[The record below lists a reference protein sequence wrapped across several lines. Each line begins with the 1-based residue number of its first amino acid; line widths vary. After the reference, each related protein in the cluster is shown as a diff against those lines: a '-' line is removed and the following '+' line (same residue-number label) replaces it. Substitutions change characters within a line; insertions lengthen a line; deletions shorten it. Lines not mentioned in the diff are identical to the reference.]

1 MTMKL
6 AIAIWMTGLLMNA
19 ESPVCH
25 CQSAEGTTSAAGQ
38 FNILNRQIST
48 VQNILTEL
56 SRSLSETVVTGT
68 RAVSA
73 NTESLASSFTPII
86 SQLSAL
92 QQALN
97 TVAVQAQ
104 RIVDSGSRVITGQPL
119 AYPESEG
126 TADTTASTTEK
137 TATGSMITAPAE
149 VFTRTVSTATR
160 QLGQVTQIFEQLS
173 KQMSSMLTTGAR
185 TLAVNRLNPTDSVL
199 EVIEDYTNQIS
210 LIQKSLRNANSQLNR
225 LLENGPFSSGNELHR
240 SKRADTMVVNGLQKA
255 ATELTN
261 EIGQIGG
268 TLARIAGGVSGVRIP
283 GIESET
289 RGADSSSAAFQGLN
303 PVGVISRGVG
313 NLASSLSRI
322 LPGRK

>member
-1 MTMKL
+1 MKL
-6 AIAIWMTGLLMNA
+6 KFAMWMTGLLMV
-19 ESPVCH
+19 SGWSVCH

-56 SRSLSETVVTGT
+56 SRSLSETVSTGT

-73 NTESLASSFTPII
+73 NTESLTSSFTPII

-92 QQALN
+92 QHALN

-119 AYPESEG
+119 AYFDSEG
-126 TADTTASTTEK
+126 AADATASTSAPVTS
-137 TATGSMITAPAE
+137 GSAITAPAE

-160 QLGQVTQIFEQLS
+160 QLGQVTQVVEQLS
-173 KQMSSMLTTGAR
+173 KQMSNMLTTGAR
-185 TLAVNRLNPTDSVL
+185 TLAINRLNPTDSVL
-199 EVIEDYTNQIS
+199 EVMEDYVNQIS
-210 LIQKSLRNANSQLNR
+210 QIQKSLRSANNQLNR
-225 LLENGPFSSGNELHR
+225 LLENGPFSSGNGLHR
-240 SKRADTMVVNGLQKA
+240 EKRADTMVITGLQKA
-255 ATELTN
+255 ATELTR

-268 TLARIAGGVSGVRIP
+268 TLARIAGGVSGVPIP
-283 GIESET
+283 GAESDT
-289 RGADSSSAAFQGLN
+289 RGADSSLAAFQGLN

-322 LPGRK
+322 MPGRK